1 MIIRASRP
9 ILPLNSPRSLQP
21 AFEQLQFPWLCP
33 ALLGY
38 AARRSGRPT
47 TTVTKRRPICGQR
60 TALPTS
66 RGPVTSPTKAQRRG
80 FAYATGYDTSTL
92 NDDYVPFDN
101 SGSPYTPQIPS
112 QYPWSGRANLAE
124 LPSFD
129 PTAPLIIHDSLRQAP
144 RRFRVGNDGIGG
156 ELSEIHQTL
165 QACLRVG
172 RFERAAATVRRLT
185 AIYKLDAPE
194 LISAHNDY
202 LASAIERIVET
213 KDQALLRHVQRWFEV
228 EIRALGIPPNPRTYG
243 LMLRASFQ
251 ESNQLKI
258 DRTIRRYIALAEQA
272 DLRDEA
278 LSTALNTLNSQEI
291 GRVTRVCPT
300 TFYSAN
306 DLQVEDNFD
315 IQPSKEFVDAPDQS
329 QSYDIHPQQQKG
341 LGLVALKKSLS
352 IFEQT
357 TNVSPA
363 DVSYSSEEARKKA
376 VAYKRQENLER
387 DTCASALD
395 RWREEHNESLRRMGL
410 NSGLQTKSVSAVM
423 WTWHEALV
431 PLIREEIM
439 KADESYLEK
448 DCSKVGHERS
458 AYGPFLQYISPEKLS
473 AVTIIHTLNRM
484 SSTGIEKGT
493 KVAALVAGLG
503 KAIQDESVAEAVK
516 DQSSSRYSRGLG
528 TQERQKQLM
537 RLIKRRLRHNS
548 SSQPKAEPHR
558 SLPVQE
564 PSLNVDDQEWAPA
577 VKAQLG
583 AVLVSLLIQAAKI
596 EVVRRGPENHEICKD
611 IQPVFWNSFQYEN
624 GKRYGVIRMNAV
636 MSAKVTKEPVSG
648 ALSKH
653 LPMLVEPVPWTKYK
667 QGGFL
672 LPGVPV
678 VRAGTQHTQLREYIR
693 AAADSGDMAQV
704 FAGLDVLGRTPWQ
717 INKEVF
723 YAMREVWNTG
733 EALANLPS
741 AAPKFHYPP
750 EPGLSAD
757 LQQRRVHAFKI
768 KEIENARAGMHSE
781 RCFFNFQLEVARA
794 YLNETFYFP
803 HNVDFRGRA
812 YPIPPYLNHI
822 GADNCRGLLK
832 FGKGKELGESGLVW
846 LKIHLANV
854 FGYDKASFKERRD
867 FAMDHVKDVYDSANN
882 PLKGSRWWLKAEDPW
897 QCLATCIELKNA
909 LESPDPTKFV
919 SYLPVH
925 QDGTCNGLQHYAAL
939 GGDAIGAK
947 QVNLEP
953 GDRPSDI
960 YTAVAELVKNDIA
973 KEAAEGNEMAKLLEG
988 KISRKVV
995 KPTVMTNV
1003 YGVTF
1008 QGAKRQ
1014 VASQIRDLYPTL
1026 TSDARTLMNIS
1037 SYIARKIFA
1046 ALAAMFNG
1054 AHDIQYWLG
1063 ECASRISEALTPE
1076 QIEWIEANASGKRFE
1091 SSYAGK
1097 ATNEAKNK
1105 NEHTRF
1111 RSSVIW
1117 TTPLKM
1123 PVVQP
1128 YRTSTSRTVK
1138 TNLQLISLNEP
1149 SASDPVSKRKQ
1160 LQGFPPNFIHSLD
1173 ATHMLLSAL
1182 KCNERGLSFAAVHDS
1197 FWTHAADLDTM
1208 NGVLRNAFISMHSE
1222 DIIGRLAAEFAARY
1236 KDCMYLAYVKTNSPL
1251 GKKITSLRTSTGY
1264 SRKAKK
1270 QGQINE
1276 LLLEKRRLRLLA
1288 SEDSK
1293 EQAEGKAMITP
1304 GRLFAELADEKDLM
1318 TLEELQGLEGAIGQV
1333 SSLESNDQET
1343 LDALLPVLG
1352 SPQLSSEHPITYAEI
1367 DPIDSADPAAARR
1380 AAKAKIARNTRKIWF
1395 WLPLTFPPV
1404 PKKGD
1409 FNVSRLKDSKYFFS

>member
-1 MIIRASRP
+1 M
-9 ILPLNSPRSLQP
+9 
-21 AFEQLQFPWLCP
+21 
-33 ALLGY
+33 
-38 AARRSGRPT
+38 
-47 TTVTKRRPICGQR
+47 
-60 TALPTS
+60 
-66 RGPVTSPTKAQRRG
+66 
-80 FAYATGYDTSTL
+80 
-92 NDDYVPFDN
+92 
-101 SGSPYTPQIPS
+101 
-112 QYPWSGRANLAE
+112 
-124 LPSFD
+124 
-129 PTAPLIIHDSLRQAP
+129 
-144 RRFRVGNDGIGG
+144 
-156 ELSEIHQTL
+156 
-165 QACLRVG
+165 
-172 RFERAAATVRRLT
+172 
-185 AIYKLDAPE
+185 
-194 LISAHNDY
+194 
-202 LASAIERIVET
+202 
-213 KDQALLRHVQRWFEV
+213 
-228 EIRALGIPPNPRTYG
+228 
-243 LMLRASFQ
+243 
-251 ESNQLKI
+251 
-258 DRTIRRYIALAEQA
+258 
-272 DLRDEA
+272 
-278 LSTALNTLNSQEI
+278 
-291 GRVTRVCPT
+291 CPT
-300 TFYSAN
+300 TFHSAS
-306 DLQVEDNFD
+306 DLQVDDNFD
-315 IQPSKEFVDAPDQS
+315 IQPAEEFLDTADQS
-329 QSYDIHPQQQKG
+329 QKYDIHPQQQKG

-352 IFEQT
+352 VFEQA
-357 TNVSPA
+357 TNFPPQ
-363 DVSYSSEEARKKA
+363 DTFYSSEEARKKA
-376 VAYKRQENLER
+376 VAYKRQESLER
-387 DTCASALD
+387 DTWTSALD
-395 RWREEHNESLRRMGL
+395 RWRDEHNESLKRMGV

-439 KADESYLEK
+439 KSDESHLEK
-448 DCSKVGHERS
+448 DSSKAGHERS
-458 AYGPFLQYISPEKLS
+458 AYGPFLQHISPEKLS
-473 AVTIIHTLNRM
+473 AVTIINTLNRM
-484 SSTGIEKGT
+484 SAMGIGKGS
-493 KVAALVAGLG
+493 KVTVLVASLG
-503 KAIQDESVAEAVK
+503 KAVQDESIAEAVK
-516 DQSSSRYSRGLG
+516 GQSSSRYTRGLG

-537 RLIKRRLRHNS
+537 RLIKRRLRHTL
-548 SSQPKAEPHR
+548 SSQPKAEPN
-558 SLPVQE
+558 SGVLVQE
-564 PSLNVDDQEWAPA
+564 PSLDIDAHEWPPA
-577 VKAQLG
+577 VRAQLG
-583 AVLVSLLIQAAKI
+583 AVLVSLLMKAAKI
-596 EVVRRGPENHEICKD
+596 EVVRGDPDKNVTHKD
-611 IQPVFWNSFQYEN
+611 TQPVFWNSFQYEN
-624 GKRYGVIRMNAV
+624 GKRYGVIRMNAA
-636 MSAKVTKEPVSG
+636 MSAKVAKEPLSG

-672 LPGVPV
+672 LPGVQV
-678 VRAGTQHTQLREYIR
+678 VRGGTQHTQLRDYIR

-717 INKEVF
+717 INKDVF
-723 YAMREVWNTG
+723 YAMREVWNSG
-733 EALANLPS
+733 EALANLP
-741 AAPKFHYPP
+741 AADPKVENPP

-757 LQQRRVHAFKI
+757 LHERRGYAFKL
-768 KEIENARAGMHSE
+768 KEAENTRAGMHSE

-832 FGKGKELGESGLVW
+832 FGVGKELGESGLVW

-867 FAMDHVKDVYDSANN
+867 FATDHVKDVYDSANN

-909 LESPDPTKFV
+909 LDLPDPTKFV

-973 KEAAEGNEMAKLLEG
+973 KEATEGSPMAKLLEG

-1026 TSDARTLMNIS
+1026 ASDSKTLMS
-1037 SYIARKIFA
+1037 VSYYITGKIFT

-1076 QIEWIEANASGKRFE
+1076 QIRWIEANAAGKDLE
-1091 SSYAGK
+1091 SSISAK
-1097 ATNEAKNK
+1097 ATNEVKNK
-1105 NEHTRF
+1105 NEYTRF

-1128 YRTSTSRTVK
+1128 YRTSSSRTVK

-1160 LQGFPPNFIHSLD
+1160 LQAFPPNFIHSLD

-1182 KCNERGLSFAAVHDS
+1182 KCNEQGLSFAAVHDS

-1236 KDCMYLAYVKTNSPL
+1236 KGCMYLAYVKTNSPL
-1251 GKKITSLRTSTGY
+1251 GKKITSLRRSIGS
-1264 SRKAKK
+1264 SRKAKS
-1270 QGQINE
+1270 QSQVDE

-1288 SEDSK
+1288 SEDPD
-1293 EQAEGKAMITP
+1293 EQAEGRAMVTP
-1304 GRLFAELADEKDLM
+1304 GKLFADTADEKDIM
-1318 TLEELQGLEGAIGQV
+1318 ILEDLQGLEGVIGQV
-1333 SSLESNDQET
+1333 SSVESNDQET
-1343 LDALLPVLG
+1343 LDTLQPVLG
-1352 SPQLSSEHPITYAEI
+1352 SKQLFDDDAGAQAEI
-1367 DPIDSADPAAARR
+1367 DPNDSAEAAVALKAVRAKAARDR
-1380 AAKAKIARNTRKIWF
+1380 RKIWF

-1404 PKKGD
+1404 PKK
-1409 FNVSRLKDSKYFFS
+1409 VRCHLPVVWRLCAHCTLGRFQRFSTEG

>member
-9 ILPLNSPRSLQP
+9 RLPLNTPRSLQP

-33 ALLGY
+33 ALLGQSV
-38 AARRSGRPT
+38 RHFDRLT
-47 TTVTKRRPICGQR
+47 TTTTNRRPVHGQR
-60 TALPTS
+60 CTLP
-66 RGPVTSPTKAQRRG
+66 RGRKPVTSSTKTQGRG
-80 FAYATGYDTSTL
+80 FAYAAGLDNSNHT
-92 NDDYVPFDN
+92 DDYIPFDN
-101 SGSPYTPQIPS
+101 NGIPYVSPVPS
-112 QYPWSGRANLAE
+112 EYPWSSGATFSE
-124 LPSFD
+124 LPRFD
-129 PTAPLIIHDSLRQAP
+129 PTSPLMIHDSLRQTP
-144 RRFRVGNDGIGG
+144 RRFRVTNEGIGG

-165 QACLRVG
+165 QACLQVG

-194 LISAHNDY
+194 LIMAHNDY
-202 LASAIERIVET
+202 LASAIERVVQS

-228 EIRALGIPPNPRTYG
+228 EIRAKGIPPSPTTYG

-300 TFYSAN
+300 TFYNAD
-306 DLQVEDNFD
+306 DLQVEDNFE
-315 IQPSKEFVDAPDQS
+315 IQPLEQNFDFPDQPHNF
-329 QSYDIHPQQQKG
+329 DLHPQQQKG

-357 TNVSPA
+357 YNSPLP
-363 DVSYSSEEARKKA
+363 DGSYGSEEALKKA
-376 VAYKRQENLER
+376 VAYKRQEDLER
-387 DTCASALD
+387 DTLASALD
-395 RWREEHNESLRRMGL
+395 RWREEHNESLKRMGL
-410 NSGLQTKSVSAVM
+410 NNGLQTKSVSAVM

-439 KADESYLEK
+439 KANETDSEK
-448 DCSKVGHERS
+448 DRSKAGHGRF
-458 AYGPFLQYISPEKLS
+458 AYGPFLQYMSPEKLS
-473 AVTIIHTLNRM
+473 AVTIIHILNRM
-484 SSTGIEKGT
+484 STIGIQRGC
-493 KVAALVAGLG
+493 KVAALVASLG
-503 KAIQDESVAEAVK
+503 KSIQDESVAETVM
-516 DQSSSRYSRGLG
+516 DRSSNRGFRG
-528 TQERQKQLM
+528 SGNKERQTRLL
-537 RLIKRRLRHNS
+537 RLIKRRLRSTQPKPQLDSGVIVQES
-548 SSQPKAEPHR
+548 SSSVDNQEWPSVVKAE
-558 SLPVQE
+558 
-564 PSLNVDDQEWAPA
+564 
-577 VKAQLG
+577 LG

-596 EVVRRGPENHEICKD
+596 EVIRRHPENNEVSKD
-611 IQPVFWNSFQYEN
+611 MQPVFWNSFQYEN
-624 GKRYGVIRMNAV
+624 GRRYGVIRINAA
-636 MSAKVTKEPVSG
+636 MSAKLTKEPVPG

-653 LPMLVEPVPWTKYK
+653 LPMLVEPVPWTKYR

-672 LPGVPV
+672 RPGVPV
-678 VRAGTQHTQLREYIR
+678 VRGGTQHTQLREYIR

-717 INKEVF
+717 INQEVF
-723 YAMREVWNTG
+723 NTMREVWNSG
-733 EALANLPS
+733 EGLANIPA
-741 AAPKFHYPP
+741 AAPKFQYPP
-750 EPGLSAD
+750 EPGQSAD
-757 LQQRRVHAFKI
+757 LQERRVHAFRI
-768 KEIENARAGMHSE
+768 KEIENARDGMHSE

-794 YLNETFYFP
+794 YLDETFYFP

-854 FGYDKASFKERRD
+854 FGYDKASFQERRD
-867 FAMDHVKDVYDSANN
+867 FAMDHVKDVYDSASN

-960 YTAVAELVKNDIA
+960 YTAVAEMVKNDIG
-973 KEAAEGNEMAKLLEG
+973 KEAAEGNPMAKLLEG
-988 KISRKVV
+988 RISRKVV

-1014 VASQIRDLYPTL
+1014 VASQIRDLHPSL
-1026 TSDARTLMNIS
+1026 ASDAQTLMNIS
-1037 SYIARKIFA
+1037 LYITKKIFA

-1063 ECASRISEALTPE
+1063 ECALRICEALTPE
-1076 QIEWIEANASGKRFE
+1076 QVQWIEANASGKRFE
-1091 SSYAGK
+1091 SSISGK

-1128 YRTSTSRTVK
+1128 YRTSASRSVK

-1182 KCNERGLSFAAVHDS
+1182 KCDERGLSFAAVHDS

-1208 NGVLRNAFISMHSE
+1208 NGVLRDAFISMHSE
-1222 DIIGRLAAEFAARY
+1222 DIVGRLAAEFAARY
-1236 KDCMYLAYVKTNSPL
+1236 KDCMYLAHVKCNSPL
-1251 GKKITSLRTSTGY
+1251 GKKISSLRTSTGRPKK
-1264 SRKAKK
+1264 SKA
-1270 QGQINE
+1270 QAQVDE
-1276 LLLEKRRLRLLA
+1276 LLLETRRLRLLA
-1288 SEDSK
+1288 SDDSK
-1293 EQAEGKAMITP
+1293 EQAEGKTMITP
-1304 GRLFAELADEKDLM
+1304 GKLFADTADEKDLM
-1318 TLEELQGLEGAIGQV
+1318 TLEDLQGLEGAIGEV
-1333 SSLESNDQET
+1333 STIESSDQDIPDT
-1343 LDALLPVLG
+1343 LQPVLG
-1352 SPQLSSEHPITYAEI
+1352 SSKLFSQ
-1367 DPIDSADPAAARR
+1367 DPDAQAKVDPYDAADFEVARR
-1380 AAKAKIARNTRKIWF
+1380 AAIAKKARVARKTWF

>member
-1 MIIRASRP
+1 MIVRASRP
-9 ILPLNSPRSLQP
+9 ILPLNARRSLQP
-21 AFEQLQFPWLCP
+21 AVEQLQFPWLCP

-38 AARRSGRPT
+38 SAWRSSRPSI
-47 TTVTKRRPICGQR
+47 TVAKRKSNHGQR
-60 TALPTS
+60 STLRAS
-66 RGPVTSPTKAQRRG
+66 RGTVISPTKAQRKG
-80 FAYATGYDTSTL
+80 FAYAAGLDNSTL
-92 NDDYVPFDN
+92 NDNYVPFDN
-101 SGSPYTPQIPS
+101 SGASYAPQVPPE
-112 QYPWSGRANLAE
+112 YPWPGRADLSE
-124 LPSFD
+124 LPNFD
-129 PTAPLIIHDSLRQAP
+129 PTSPLIIHDSMRQAP
-144 RRFRVGNDGIGG
+144 RRFRVTSDGIGG
-156 ELSEIHQTL
+156 ELSEIRQTL

-172 RFERAAATVRRLT
+172 RFERAAATLRRLT
-185 AIYKLDAPE
+185 SIYKLDAPE
-194 LISAHNDY
+194 LIDAHNDY
-202 LASAIERIVET
+202 LASVIQRIVET

-228 EIRALGIPPNPRTYG
+228 EIRATGISPNPRTYG
-243 LMLRASFQ
+243 LMLRVSFQ

-258 DRTIRRYIALAEQA
+258 DRTIRRYIALAENA

-278 LSTALNTLNSQEI
+278 LGTALNTLNSQEI

-300 TFYSAN
+300 TFYSAS

-315 IQPSKEFVDAPDQS
+315 IQPSEESVDTPDQL
-329 QSYDIHPQQQKG
+329 QNYHIHPQEQKG

-352 IFEQT
+352 IFEQS
-357 TNVSPA
+357 TNIPLSDA
-363 DVSYSSEEARKKA
+363 TYSSEEAYNKS
-376 VAYKRQENLER
+376 VAYKRQQNLER
-387 DTCASALD
+387 DTWTSALD
-395 RWREEHNESLRRMGL
+395 RWREEHSDSLRRMGV

-431 PLIREEIM
+431 PLIRAEIM
-439 KADESYLEK
+439 KAEKSDLEK
-448 DCSKVGHERS
+448 DGSKAGQERR
-458 AYGPFLQYISPEKLS
+458 AYSPFLQYISPEKLS

-484 SSTGIEKGT
+484 STSGIGKGT
-493 KVAALVAGLG
+493 KIAALVAGLG
-503 KAIQDESVAEAVK
+503 KAIQDESVAEAMK
-516 DQSSSRYSRGLG
+516 DQSSSHYSRGLG
-528 TQERQKQLM
+528 TQQRQKHLM
-537 RLIKRRLRHNS
+537 RLIKRRIRPAS
-548 SSQPKAEPHR
+548 SSQSVAESNSGVR
-558 SLPVQE
+558 VQE
-564 PSLNVDDQEWAPA
+564 LSSDVDDQEWPPA
-577 VKAQLG
+577 VRAQLG
-583 AVLVSLLIQAAKI
+583 AVLVSLLIQAAQI
-596 EVVRRGPENHEICKD
+596 DVVRRGLDNNETCKD

-624 GKRYGVIRMNAV
+624 GKRYGVIRMNAA
-636 MSAKVTKEPVSG
+636 MSAKVMKEPVSG
-648 ALSKH
+648 ALAKH

-672 LPGVPV
+672 TPGVPV
-678 VRAGTQHTQLREYIR
+678 VRGGTQHTQLRDYIR

-717 INKEVF
+717 INKEIF
-723 YAMREVWNTG
+723 YTMREVWNSG
-733 EALANLPS
+733 EGLANLPA
-741 AAPKFHYPP
+741 AAPKLENLP
-750 EPGLSAD
+750 EPGPTAD
-757 LQQRRVHAFKI
+757 LQERRVHAFKL
-768 KEIENARAGMHSE
+768 KELENTKAGMHSE

-832 FGKGKELGESGLVW
+832 FGKGKALGESGLMW

-867 FAMDHVKDVYDSANN
+867 FATDHVKDVYDSANN

-973 KEAAEGNEMAKLLEG
+973 NEAIEGNEMAKLLEG

-1026 TSDARTLMNIS
+1026 SSDARTLMNIS
-1037 SYIARKIFA
+1037 SYITRKIFA

-1076 QIEWIEANASGKRFE
+1076 QLQWIEANASGQHFE
-1091 SSYAGK
+1091 SSISGK
-1097 ATNEAKNK
+1097 ATNEAKTQ
-1105 NEHTRF
+1105 NEHSRF

-1128 YRTSTSRTVK
+1128 YRTSTSKTVK

-1182 KCNERGLSFAAVHDS
+1182 RCNEQGLSFAAVHDS

-1208 NGVLRNAFISMHSE
+1208 NGILRNAFISMHSE

-1236 KDCMYLAYVKTNSPL
+1236 KDCMYLAYVKANSPL
-1251 GKKITSLRTSTGY
+1251 GKKITSLRTSIGY
-1264 SRKAKK
+1264 SRKAKR
-1270 QGQINE
+1270 QSQINE

-1288 SEDSK
+1288 SEDSN

-1304 GRLFAELADEKDLM
+1304 GKLFAETADEKDLM
-1318 TLEELQGLEGAIGQV
+1318 TLEELQGLEGAIGEV
-1333 SSLESNDQET
+1333 SSMKSNDREALDT
-1343 LDALLPVLG
+1343 LQPLLG
-1352 SPQLSSEHPITYAEI
+1352 STKLFDEDPTTQAEI
-1367 DPIDSADPAAARR
+1367 DSNDSVDLAVAQR
-1380 AAKAKIARNTRKIWF
+1380 AAKAKKARNTRKIWF

>member
-1 MIIRASRP
+1 M
-9 ILPLNSPRSLQP
+9 RS
-21 AFEQLQFPWLCP
+21 
-33 ALLGY
+33 
-38 AARRSGRPT
+38 
-47 TTVTKRRPICGQR
+47 
-60 TALPTS
+60 
-66 RGPVTSPTKAQRRG
+66 
-80 FAYATGYDTSTL
+80 
-92 NDDYVPFDN
+92 
-101 SGSPYTPQIPS
+101 
-112 QYPWSGRANLAE
+112 
-124 LPSFD
+124 
-129 PTAPLIIHDSLRQAP
+129 AP
-144 RRFRVGNDGIGG
+144 RKFRVTNDGIGG

-194 LISAHNDY
+194 LINAHNDY
-202 LASAIERIVET
+202 LASAIERIVES
-213 KDQALLRHVQRWFEV
+213 KDQDLLRHVQRWFEV
-228 EIRALGIPPNPRTYG
+228 EIRASGIIPIPRTYG

-278 LSTALNTLNSQEI
+278 LSTALNMLNSQEI

-306 DLQVEDNFD
+306 DLQVDDNFD
-315 IQPSKEFVDAPDQS
+315 IQTSKDSIVDAPDQL
-329 QSYDIHPQQQKG
+329 QSYNIHPQQQKG

-357 TNVSPA
+357 TNVLPPDA
-363 DVSYSSEEARKKA
+363 SYSSEEAREKA
-376 VAYKRQENLER
+376 VAYKRQEILER
-387 DTCASALD
+387 DTWTSALE
-395 RWREEHNESLRRMGL
+395 RWREEHNESLKRMGV
-410 NSGLQTKSVSAVM
+410 NSGLQTKSVGAVM
-423 WTWHEALV
+423 WAWHEALV

-439 KADESYLEK
+439 KADETYFEK
-448 DCSKVGHERS
+448 DSSKNGHERS
-458 AYGPFLQYISPEKLS
+458 AYSPFLQYVSPEKLS
-473 AVTIIHTLNRM
+473 AVTIIVTLNRM
-484 SSTGIEKGT
+484 STIGIERGT
-493 KVAALVAGLG
+493 KVANLVAGLG

-516 DQSSSRYSRGLG
+516 DQSSNRYSRGLG

-537 RLIKRRLRHNS
+537 RLIKRRLRHNL
-548 SSQPKAEPHR
+548 
-558 SLPVQE
+558 SLQSKVELDSGVSVQE
-564 PSLNVDDQEWAPA
+564 PLLNFDDQEWPPA
-577 VKAQLG
+577 VRAQVG

-596 EVVRRGPENHEICKD
+596 EVVRRGPESRETCKD

-624 GKRYGVIRMNAV
+624 GKRYGVLRMNAA
-636 MSAKVTKEPVSG
+636 MSAKLTKEPVSG

-723 YAMREVWNTG
+723 FAMREVWNSG
-733 EALANLPS
+733 EALANLP
-741 AAPKFHYPP
+741 AADPKFEYPP

-757 LQQRRVHAFKI
+757 LQDRRMHTFRI

-867 FAMDHVKDVYDSANN
+867 FAMNHVKDVYDSANN

-909 LESPDPTKFV
+909 LESPDPTKFI

-973 KEAAEGNEMAKLLEG
+973 KEAIEGNEMAKLLEG

-1026 TSDARTLMNIS
+1026 TSDAKSLMGIS
-1037 SYIARKIFA
+1037 SYVTRKIFA

-1076 QIEWIEANASGKRFE
+1076 QVQWIEANASGEHSE
-1091 SSYAGK
+1091 SSTSAK
-1097 ATNEAKNK
+1097 ATNETKNK

-1128 YRTSTSRTVK
+1128 YRTSTSRSVK

-1182 KCNERGLSFAAVHDS
+1182 KCNEKGLSFAAVHDS

-1251 GKKITSLRTSTGY
+1251 GRKITALRTAIGY
-1264 SRKAKK
+1264 SRKAKR
-1270 QGQINE
+1270 QSQIDE

-1288 SEDSK
+1288 SEDPN
-1293 EQAEGKAMITP
+1293 EQAEGKAILTP
-1304 GRLFAELADEKDLM
+1304 GKLFTETADEKDLM
-1318 TLEELQGLEGAIGQV
+1318 TLEELQGLDGVIGQV
-1333 SSLESNDQET
+1333 STTQSNEQEDLDTLQAVLKSTKLYSEDLATEAEIESDDQET
-1343 LDALLPVLG
+1343 SDTVLG
-1352 SPQLSSEHPITYAEI
+1352 STESSSEDPATKAEM
-1367 DPIDSADPAAARR
+1367 DSNDSAIARR
-1380 AAKAKIARNTRKIWF
+1380 AAKAKAARNTRKIWF

-1404 PKKGD
+1404 PKKASHG
-1409 FNVSRLKDSKYFFS
+1409 VSIVFR